1 MAMILRMR
9 PLIVFLTI
17 LLTACAPRVHGLLG
31 RMDNA
36 DKKVHDK
43 ALARLLSMR
52 GDAVPDLLSATESEE
67 LRSNACFVLA
77 LMGSPA
83 VPSLAAQAKQG
94 TKEQRQLAVLT
105 LGMMAELRGI
115 SAGDR
120 EVAIGA
126 LIAALSDRDEAVRNE
141 AFSSIGK
148 LGPDA
153 FPWLV
158 GALASPHP
166 LIRSGS
172 AAAIARL
179 GPGAEAAAPY
189 LIPLLKDHETTVRIE
204 AMHALGEIA
213 AEPRKTL
220 PALLLA
226 ARSKSDIEERA
237 AIAAMTRFGRKAT
250 PYLVAALFDLNPNV
264 RASAAH
270 GLAALTLDPETAIPA
285 LIKALRGGDEA
296 LRPAAAEALVAYGME
311 AVNPLGDLL
320 ADTGVRPESRALAA
334 RAIAANGVGG
344 RSVVHQLIPALDDYN
359 AEVRWSVAVALANIY
374 PVVHGAVE
382 VILKQLP
389 KSPAARK
396 IEGLIALR
404 EYSDQAKKITPAIRP
419 LLRDADKKV
428 RKAAKTTIGR
438 LLSTITSH

>member
-1 MAMILRMR
+1 MFLQMR
-9 PLIVFLTI
+9 PLIIFLTV
-17 LLTACAPRVHGLLG
+17 LLTACAPRVHGLLE
-31 RMDNA
+31 RMDGAN
-36 DKKVHDK
+36 KKAHDK

-67 LRSNACFVLA
+67 LKSNACFVLA

-94 TKEQRQLAVLT
+94 TTEQRKLAVLT

-115 SAGDR
+115 SAGDQT
-120 EVAIGA
+120 VAIGA
-126 LIAALSDRDEAVRNE
+126 LVAALSDQDEVVRKE

-158 GALASPHP
+158 GALASPHH

-179 GPGAEAAAPY
+179 GPGAEAATPY
-189 LIPLLKDHETTVRIE
+189 LIPLLKDREITVRVE

-226 ARSKSDIEERA
+226 AHSKSDIEERA
-237 AIAAMTRFGRKAT
+237 AITAMTRFGRKAT

-264 RASAAH
+264 RVSAAH
-270 GLAALTLDPETAIPA
+270 GLAALTLDPETVIPA
-285 LIKALRGGDEA
+285 LIKALRGGDET
-296 LRPAAAEALVAYGME
+296 LRPTAAEALGAYGMV
-311 AVNPLGDLL
+311 AVNPLGNLL

-334 RAIAANGVGG
+334 RAIAANGGGG
-344 RSVVHQLIPALDDYN
+344 RSAVHQLIPALDDYH
-359 AEVRWSVAVALANIY
+359 AEVRWSVAVALAKVY
-374 PVVHGAVE
+374 PVVRRAVE
-382 VILKQLP
+382 VILEQLP
-389 KSPAARK
+389 KSSPARK

-404 EYSDQAKKITPAIRP
+404 EYSDQAEMIAPAIRP
-419 LLRDADKKV
+419 LLNDANKKV
-428 RKAAKTTIGR
+428 REAAKETIRR
-438 LLSTITSH
+438 LSKKT